1 MVKESFDSNPKQ
13 KGLIDRFLINSSCAG
28 LELNMLPWY
37 EVQNDINMNMA
48 YRKDFDYVE
57 EKELNSKFPGGCPGC

>member
-1 MVKESFDSNPKQ
+1 MTLTQAEMLDWSIFD
-13 KGLIDRFLINSSCAG
+13 FNSSHAG

-48 YRKDFDYVE
+48 YRRDFGNME
-57 EKELNSKFPGGCPGC
+57 EKELNSKFPGGTPGC